1 MAGRITELTS
11 AVNAYLN
18 SISST
23 GASAVDTGNQLKG
36 IFQKYFDKA
45 VADIKIDTANIE
57 SEIKNNI
64 DSHNYAEKAFQK
76 TEAVDA
82 LSASASKSTAAKSS
96 DSSNASANADVYKGL
111 LGTDAL
117 KELSNSSYF
126 YANMIQSSLFKS
138 SDEEDENGNSSDSGF
153 GETSINDL
161 NTRSLLYNTLG
172 ITNDENEYTDYQKAL
187 LKAYQ
192 NNSLDTIFG
201 EFLL

>member
-23 GASAVDTGNQLKG
+23 GASAVDTGSQLKG
-36 IFQKYFDKA
+36 IFQTYFDKA
-45 VADIKIDTANIE
+45 LSDVKINTANIRT
-57 SEIKNNI
+57 EIQNSI
-64 DSHNYAEKAFQK
+64 DSHNYADKAFEK
-76 TEAVDA
+76 TAAVDA
-82 LSASASKSTAAKSS
+82 ISSSGQKSTGTSKSST
-96 DSSNASANADVYKGL
+96 NADVYKGL

-138 SDEEDENGNSSDSGF
+138 SDEDDENGNSSGSNF
-153 GETSINDL
+153 GEKSINDL
-161 NTRSLLYNTLG
+161 NTKSLLYSTLG
-172 ITNDENEYTDYQKAL
+172 ISDNETDYTDYQKAL